1 MRVFVT
7 GATGWV
13 GSAVVPELLA
23 NGHEV
28 VGLARSDAS
37 AAALAAADAA
47 SLRGSL
53 DDLDLLREGA
63 AAADGVIHLAFI
75 HDFTRIA
82 DSGAVDRRAIET
94 LVDALDGS
102 GKPLLVTSGT
112 GAGGDVGHVTTEQ
125 DLGDPDGPGR
135 HRLGGERAALAGVE
149 RGVRAIVVRLPP
161 SVHGAGDH
169 GFVPALVTAA
179 RAAGAAGY
187 VGDGANR
194 WAAVHRGDAARAYR
208 LALESAPAGTIVHA
222 VGEEGVPTRAIAEA
236 IGRGLGLPTASIAPA
251 EAAERLGW
259 IGGFFALDLPSSSAR
274 TRALLGWEPSGPT
287 LLENLAG
294 DSYFAAPAA
303 A

>member
-13 GSAVVPELLA
+13 GSAVVPELLSH
-23 NGHEV
+23 GHEV

-37 AAALAAADAA
+37 AAQLAAAGAEA
-47 SLRGSL
+47 LRGSL
-53 DDLDLLREGA
+53 DDLDVLRAGA

-75 HDFTRIA
+75 HDFERIA
-82 DSGAVDRRAIET
+82 DSGPVDLRAVET
-94 LVDALDGS
+94 FADALAGS

-112 GAGGDVGHVTTEQ
+112 AVAATGRASTEDDTGA
-125 DLGDPDGPGR
+125 PDGPGR
-135 HRLGGERAALAGVE
+135 HRLGGEQAARAAVE
-149 RGVRAIVVRLPP
+149 RDVRAVVVRLSP

-169 GFVPALVTAA
+169 GFVPALVAAA

-194 WAAVHRGDAARAYR
+194 WAAVHRSDAARLYR
-208 LALESAPAGTIVHA
+208 LALESAPAGAVLHA

-236 IGRGLGLPTASIAPA
+236 IGRGLGLPIASIEPA
-251 EAAERLGW
+251 EAGERLGW
-259 IGGFFALDLPSSSAR
+259 IGGFFSLDIPSSSER

-287 LLENLAG
+287 LLEDLAG
-294 DSYFAAPAA
+294 DSYFAEPVAG
-303 A
+303 